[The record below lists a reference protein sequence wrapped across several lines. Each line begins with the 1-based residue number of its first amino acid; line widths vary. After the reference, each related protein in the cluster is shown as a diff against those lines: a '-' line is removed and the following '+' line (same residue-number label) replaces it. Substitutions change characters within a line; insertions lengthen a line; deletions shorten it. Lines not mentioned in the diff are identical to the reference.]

1 MRNQRGFTLI
11 ELLVVSAIV
20 VILFTS
26 VIYSVSQS
34 SERRYVSESE
44 RLMIWINLVSEHAM
58 LEGAVYGIMSD
69 FNAETREATSLTPV
83 IYYLSLIHI

>member
-44 RLMIWINLVSEHAM
+44 RLMIWINLV
-58 LEGAVYGIMSD
+58 
-69 FNAETREATSLTPV
+69 F
-83 IYYLSLIHI
+83 